1 MKSSDDVFFLIQS
14 LTSAEKRYFKVFSSM
29 HVIGEQNNYVRLFDA
44 MNQMQE
50 YDEEHLKEVFRE
62 EKFIEHL
69 SSEKV
74 HLNRLILRSLRAF
87 RDGKTIGRQLTTMI
101 EEAEILTEKRLYR
114 QAMKIL
120 RKAERIARQYEDFSM
135 LIKILNV
142 YRTHTH
148 DMQSR
153 NVEAQ
158 IGDIVADTNDI
169 LHKLTNQMRYQNLY
183 DTVFARARMN
193 LTGGVEQDAEDTT
206 TQHLLASEDAALSF
220 EAKLRYNTIH
230 AINQQMKGDF
240 EGSFAYR
247 KRILELWREQPHR
260 VKEEPQRFIR
270 ASSNFINSCLHLKR
284 YDEFPGIVEN
294 LRSLKNTPPHVET
307 EVEQNIF
314 YIELLYSLNTG
325 DIERGLALTP
335 EVSAWI
341 EEHADKINKARL
353 LALYYNLA
361 VIHFVAE
368 KYADALIWLNAIV
381 NDGQS
386 DSRKDIQRFTRL
398 LLPVVYYELGHDDIL
413 ENKYRSAHYYLSQR
427 GTPSDF
433 EKTVLDFLRKLPWH
447 NNQQEFISCCTSLRE
462 EVEPMHTSPEGMHIL
477 GLQELLYWIES
488 KTTGRT
494 MAALFR
500 EQAVL

>member
-50 YDEEHLKEVFRE
+50 YDEEHVKEVFRGE
-62 EKFIEHL
+62 RFIEHL

-87 RDGKTIGRQLTTMI
+87 RDGKTIGRQLTTMV

-114 QAMKIL
+114 QALKIL
-120 RKAERIARQYEDFSM
+120 RKAERIARQHEDFSM
-135 LIKILNV
+135 LIKILNL

-148 DMQSR
+148 DMQSK

-158 IGDIVADTNDI
+158 IGDIVADTNDV
-169 LHKLTNQMRYQNLY
+169 LHKLENQVRYQNLY

-193 LTGGVEQDAEDTT
+193 LTGGVEDEAIDAE
-206 TQHLLASEDAALSF
+206 TQRLLASEDAALSF

-230 AINQQMKGDF
+230 AINQQMKGNF

-260 VKEEPQRFIR
+260 IKEEPQRFIR
-270 ASSNFINSCLHLKR
+270 ASSNFINSCLHVKH
-284 YDEFPGIVEN
+284 YDDLPDVVEN
-294 LRSLKNTPPHVET
+294 LRSLKNMPPHVET
-307 EVEQNIF
+307 EVTQNIF

-325 DIERGLALTP
+325 HIERGLAITP
-335 EVSAWI
+335 EVTAWM

-361 VIHFVAE
+361 IIHFVAE
-368 KYADALIWLNAIV
+368 QHADALVWLNAIV

-386 DSRKDIQRFTRL
+386 DSRKDIQQFTRL
-398 LLPVVYYELGHDDIL
+398 LLPIVYYELGHDDIL
-413 ENKYRSAHYYLSQR
+413 ENKYRAAQYYLSQR
-427 GTPSDF
+427 GQTGDF
-433 EKTVLDFLRKLPWH
+433 EKAVLDFLRKLPWH
-447 NNQQEFISCCTSLRE
+447 NNQREFTSSCTHLRE
-462 EVEPMHTSPEGMHIL
+462 EIEHLQGGPKGMHIL
-477 GLQELLYWIES
+477 GLQELLYWLES
-488 KTTGRT
+488 KITGKA